1 MTSTLAR
8 RLEVLEVKAAPAG
21 FTCIILHAVRPGHVG
36 DEVQSA
42 EVFGAHLTRCDGEA
56 EADFIERAR
65 LLAIAKNP
73 TLGRIPQFSIL

>member
-1 MTSTLAR
+1 MNPTIAR
-8 RLEVLEVKAAPAG
+8 RLQALEVATPRAG
-21 FTCIILHAVRPGHVG
+21 ITCIILHAVRPGHMG

-42 EVFGAHLTRCDGEA
+42 EVFGAQLTRCDGEA